1 MGLPLEG
8 IPATWG
14 DYEVKFIAVLKIKT
28 KYDLE
33 AAVLI
38 LICNR
43 TKIGED
49 KVCAAASLKAILPLW
64 QQDQLF
70 LVNQMLENGIVT
82 MIVSCNTMMENSIWG
97 KF

>member
-1 MGLPLEG
+1 M
-8 IPATWG
+8 
-14 DYEVKFIAVLKIKT
+14 LKA

-33 AAVLI
+33 AAVLVI

-43 TKIGED
+43 TKIG
-49 KVCAAASLKAILPLW
+49 KIKYVPPHRYNFTFVATRRIV
-64 QQDQLF
+64 

-82 MIVSCNTMMENSIWG
+82 MIVSCNTMMGEQYLG